1 MLYRNRTDS
10 YYVMSIEEYVLVV
23 SSLKKISE
31 WTVSVSSVLARGD
44 PLIVMAR
51 KRVYVKRQS
60 IETKTCYIRSAV
72 YFLKNIRINNLLID
86 LYVQIY
92 YYVFVN

>member
-10 YYVMSIEEYVLVV
+10 YSVMSIERCALIV

-31 WTVSVSSVLARGD
+31 WTVSVSSVLVQGD

-51 KRVYVKRQS
+51 ARVYVKRQF
-60 IETKTCYIRSAV
+60 IETKTCYIRSDV
-72 YFLKNIRINNLLID
+72 CFLKKYTNK
-86 LYVQIY
+86 
-92 YYVFVN
+92 

>member
-10 YYVMSIEEYVLVV
+10 FYVMSIEEYVLVV

-72 YFLKNIRINNLLID
+72 YFLKKYTNK
-86 LYVQIY
+86 
-92 YYVFVN
+92 

>member
-31 WTVSVSSVLARGD
+31 WTVSVSSVLVQGD

-51 KRVYVKRQS
+51 ARVYVKRQF
-60 IETKTCYIRSAV
+60 IETKTCYIRSDV
-72 YFLKNIRINNLLID
+72 CFLKNIRINSLLVD

>member
-1 MLYRNRTDS
+1 
-10 YYVMSIEEYVLVV
+10 MSIERCALIV

-31 WTVSVSSVLARGD
+31 WTVSVSSVLARRE
-44 PLIVMAR
+44 PLIVIVRA
-51 KRVYVKRQS
+51 RVYVKRQF
-60 IETKTCYIRSAV
+60 IGTKTCYIRSAV
-72 YFLKNIRINNLLID
+72 YFFKNIRINSLLID